1 MIEYLEREQKLMK
14 KNKQKD
20 MYMGGGYARQMK
32 REGGQADY
40 SSIRDMALSCE
51 KKTGGVNTKSKPT
64 ES

>member
-1 MIEYLEREQKLMK
+1 MK
-14 KNKQKD
+14 KDKKKD

-40 SSIRDMALSCE
+40 YSIRDMALSCE
-51 KKTGGVNTKSKPT
+51 KKTGGVSTKSKPT